1 MEFDL
6 REDLHSVPAS
16 FGRGGALAVAA
27 ASLGVSAALFF
38 LTGRL
43 FGLGTAYFACASAIA
58 ALYAFGIFAVL
69 FGGNAFVNAVFFY
82 INVASAWLGFFG
94 VACELQL

>member
-1 MEFDL
+1 MRCKTWNSTRAKICTPFPPL
-6 REDLHSVPAS
+6 SA
-16 FGRGGALAVAA
+16 GAAR
-27 ASLGVSAALFF
+27 SLGVSAALFF
-38 LTGRL
+38 LAGKL
-43 FGLGTAYFACASAIA
+43 FGLGAAYFACASAIA
-58 ALYAFGIFAVL
+58 ALYAFGVLAVL